1 MLPEEWMSR
10 TRPRTREEIM
20 NKACDICK
28 AVGSSKK
35 AKICMQVIGARGSA
49 ILYLCKSCT
58 KYFDDPL
65 CNNNS
70 SESLDDVNNGGH

>member
-28 AVGSSKK
+28 AAGYSKK
-35 AKICMQVIGARGSA
+35 AKICMEVNGARGST
-49 ILYLCKSCT
+49 ILYLCKSCR
-58 KYFDDPL
+58 KLFDDPVCK
-65 CNNNS
+65 CNRGN
-70 SESLDDVNNGGH
+70 H

>member
-1 MLPEEWMSR
+1 MLPEKWTSR

-20 NKACDICK
+20 NKACDIC
-28 AVGSSKK
+28 SSKK
-35 AKICMQVIGARGSA
+35 VKICMEVIGARGST

-70 SESLDDVNNGGH
+70 SESLDDVNNGVIEK